1 MKSEVRDLEDSRA
14 GALEVANPL
23 SLQPLDRNKL
33 WEYAKRDF
41 NMPADPEWLDKA
53 TTSIEESRRQ
63 NKERQ
68 AEAEAEMKA
77 SIPTFLNVP
86 IWPDDL
92 RRAVKNGELNP
103 FAMATPTAPEM
114 FENHVA
120 AYLDLRKALE
130 RNSDFLPKKFM
141 SKFPNLLTALPKGT
155 SPDAGSSEV
164 PAGRDRVVKLTKD
177 MKKQRTDWALKVKAS
192 GSSDPAPKSRS
203 GPPPPEGNRDL
214 GLTYEFSLVT
224 GSSHVTGA
232 ECPEDK
238 KLLVRKWML
247 K

>member
-1 MKSEVRDLEDSRA
+1 MVKSEVRDLEDSRA

-23 SLQPLDRNKL
+23 ILQPLDRNKL

-203 GPPPPEGNRDL
+203 GPPPPEAI
-214 GLTYEFSLVT
+214 VT
-224 GSSHVTGA
+224 LA
-232 ECPEDK
+232 
-238 KLLVRKWML
+238 
-247 K
+247 